1 MRPNHHTRH
10 DQVKEMLL
18 DLVALG
24 LNVGHSRKI
33 LVQIEK
39 LKKSGTASL
48 SYHEANALWNSRH
61 WQNGGLEWFGFHC
74 DKPGRHDWHHTKRPA
89 LPQPPPN
96 RSSKMRWPPLSH
108 NQTLK
113 TLCLN
118 RSSLRED
125 GASIMDTV
133 CSSVSHAPPQLMH
146 TVCSM
151 SQLLEAKRVELVTT
165 FPAHATISQ
174 LTFSSSQKRKQSL
187 CFRRH
192 YKRPGK
198 FWETVTSR
206 KSFTRYRIGCMFES
220 QVYRPGV
227 ARRRLRSC
235 CTAW

>member
-1 MRPNHHTRH
+1 M
-10 DQVKEMLL
+10 
-18 DLVALG
+18 ALG

-48 SYHEANALWNSRH
+48 SYHEANGLWNSRH

-151 SQLLEAKRVELVTT
+151 DTVRKR
-165 FPAHATISQ
+165 SWGG
-174 LTFSSSQKRKQSL
+174 SGSL
-187 CFRRH
+187 
-192 YKRPGK
+192 
-198 FWETVTSR
+198 
-206 KSFTRYRIGCMFES
+206 
-220 QVYRPGV
+220 
-227 ARRRLRSC
+227 
-235 CTAW
+235 